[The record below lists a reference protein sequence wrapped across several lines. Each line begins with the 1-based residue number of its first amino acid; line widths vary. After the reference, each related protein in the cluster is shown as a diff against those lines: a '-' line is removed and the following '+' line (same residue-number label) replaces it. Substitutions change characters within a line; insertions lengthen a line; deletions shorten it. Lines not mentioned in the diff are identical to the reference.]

1 MTAESLLDQFAQAI
15 IARAYGRAESLLAP
29 WMREALPPGG
39 LKQVVHLA
47 RNDNP
52 PAAEYILASLPHDD
66 LASMREKVE
75 ENAEEEGDRSLA
87 TTDGTGGMY
96 GAPSYPIPAELTGET
111 FRGCWRIEFQPDED
125 LEADVDY
132 SYALYVALVVDGRD
146 LRIGYLEPMD

>member
-29 WMREALPPGG
+29 WIRDGLPAGG
-39 LKQVVHLA
+39 LKEVVHLA

-52 PAAEYILASLPHDD
+52 PTADYVISSLPHDD
-66 LASMREKVE
+66 PASMREKVE

-87 TTDGTGGMY
+87 TTDGIGGVH
-96 GAPSYPIPAELTGET
+96 GPPSYPIPADLTDEN

-125 LEADVDY
+125 LEADRKFSHY
-132 SYALYVALVVDGRD
+132 YR
-146 LRIGYLEPMD
+146 

>member
-29 WMREALPPGG
+29 WIRDALPPGG
-39 LKQVVHLA
+39 LKEVVQLA

-52 PAAEYILASLPHDD
+52 PAADYVISALPHND
-66 LASMREKVE
+66 LASMRESIE
-75 ENAEEEGDRSLA
+75 ENAEDEERTLA
-87 TTDGTGGMY
+87 TTDGTGAMY
-96 GAPSYPIPAELTGET
+96 GPPSYPLPHELDEAT

-132 SYALYVALVVDGRD
+132 SYAFYVALAADGRD

>member
-15 IARAYGRAESLLAP
+15 IARAHGRAESLLAP
-29 WMREALPPGG
+29 WIRDSLPPGG
-39 LKQVVHLA
+39 LKEVVQLA

-52 PAAEYILASLPHDD
+52 PAAEYVISSLPHNG
-66 LASMREKVE
+66 LASMRESVE
-75 ENAEEEGDRSLA
+75 ENAEEEARSLA
-87 TTDGTGGMY
+87 TTDGI
-96 GAPSYPIPAELTGET
+96 GAMHGPPSYPIPAELTDET

-132 SYALYVALVVDGRD
+132 SYAFYVALVADGRD